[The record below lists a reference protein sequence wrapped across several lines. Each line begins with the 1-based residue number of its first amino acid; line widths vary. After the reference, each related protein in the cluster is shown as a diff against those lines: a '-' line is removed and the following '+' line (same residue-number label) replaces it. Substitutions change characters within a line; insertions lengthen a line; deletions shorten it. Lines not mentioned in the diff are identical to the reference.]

1 MVEIF
6 LENVSH
12 VYGTGT
18 TALQGLDLKIADGSC
33 TALLGPSGCGKTTTM
48 NIIAGLL
55 HPSKGRVFFDGEDVT
70 RMTPQKRNVA
80 MVFQFPIIYDKTVF
94 ENIAFPLRC
103 SKKPRDEIR
112 KKVREIAERVG
123 LNEFLNLPAN
133 KLDAGARQRVALAR
147 AFVREPNVFL
157 LDEPLTNVD
166 PESRLEMKSKIKE
179 MQRLL
184 DQTMIYVTHDQG
196 EALTL
201 AERIAVMRDGKILQY
216 DTPESLYEYPQNKFV
231 AWFIGN
237 PGMDLFDC
245 TVEESGNKSE
255 FDLGEVKIATSGFQL
270 SRIPKEIVLG
280 IRPEHVQVSTSEKA
294 GWIRAR
300 CQLMEKLGN
309 LSLLHLMKGNMSI
322 NAKTTVTDVKEG
334 QDLWVNFPS
343 GKIRLYDRSGELV
356 SYQSVGDK
364 S

>member
-6 LENVSH
+6 LENISH

-18 TALQGLDLKIADGSC
+18 IALQGLDLKIANGSC

-48 NIIAGLL
+48 NIIAGLMR
-55 HPSKGRVFFDGEDVT
+55 PSSGRVYFDGEDVT
-70 RMTPQKRNVA
+70 SMTPQKRNIA

-103 SKKPRDEIR
+103 LRKPKGEIGT
-112 KKVREIAERVG
+112 KVREIAEKVG
-123 LNEFLNLPAN
+123 LNEILNLPAH

-166 PESRLEMKSKIKE
+166 PKSRLEIKSKIKE

-184 DQTMIYVTHDQG
+184 NQTMIYVTHDQG

-201 AERIAVMRDGKILQY
+201 AERIAVMKDGKILQY
-216 DTPESLYEYPQNKFV
+216 ETPERLYEHPQNTFV
-231 AWFIGN
+231 GWFIGN
-237 PGMDLFDC
+237 PGMNFFDG
-245 TVEESGNKSE
+245 TVERSESKTE
-255 FDLGEVKIATSGFQL
+255 VDLGEVKIALSGFQL
-270 SRIPKEIVLG
+270 SNISNEIILG
-280 IRPEHVQVSTSEKA
+280 IRPEQVEVSTDEKV
-294 GWIRAR
+294 GWIRTR

-322 NAKTTVTDVKEG
+322 IAKTTRTDVKEG
-334 QDLWVNFPS
+334 QDVWVNFPS
-343 GKIRLYDRSGELV
+343 AKIRLYDRNGELV
-356 SYQSVGDK
+356 SSQSVGDK